1 MRWRFFLTALSL
13 LLSLTCVIAPI
24 IAPLPAQAAPVA
36 PDGQQAGAATD
47 SQFLLLYPE
56 LRQAPAPAWLRPG
69 VRLTYNSAFAT
80 FARDI
85 DDPTPSGAALI
96 QFDVVAQD
104 RRSVVSLTTMYST
117 QIQGQPPAGL
127 GYEVALPGVGA
138 FWFSPQVLAHAEDAA
153 FEDFT
158 VNRLTIEVDGETYAV
173 VRMQATTGRSDEVW
187 EFETDTGILVFHQQV
202 LYGADGEKTSGS
214 YMTLAGRR
222 QVKLP
227 WRFGSVPKW
236 VKPGVELDL
245 GGTQMMDLGSPPY
258 IRLPMNVNLSIN
270 KVGSLW
276 SEYNQATW
284 FNGRQIAQTAS
295 ATGVAQILGGMWLPP
310 EALGVLKA
318 GTILDRD
325 PLTGLVTRVD
335 EAGTRQII
343 VSGQGPNYMIRY
355 TYDARSGRLIG
366 FYTEAHMLAGVQY
379 TELQAK

>member
-1 MRWRFFLTALSL
+1 MRWGFFLTALSL
-13 LLSLTCVIAPI
+13 LLVLAGVTASI
-24 IAPLPAQAAPVA
+24 IVPLPAQAAPAA
-36 PDGQQAGAATD
+36 PARQQAGGMTE

-117 QIQGQPPAGL
+117 QIQGQPPTGL

-138 FWFSPQVLAHAEDAA
+138 FWFSPQVLAHAEAAA
-153 FEDFT
+153 FEDFA
-158 VNRLTIEVDGETYAV
+158 VNRLTTDVEGATYDV
-173 VRMQATTGRSDEVW
+173 VRMQSTTDRSVEVW
-187 EFETDTGILVFHQQV
+187 EFEVDSGILVFHQQV

-214 YMTLAGRR
+214 NMTLLGIRP
-222 QVKLP
+222 VKLP
-227 WRFGSVPKW
+227 WRFGSVPTWAKR
-236 VKPGVELDL
+236 GVEIDL

-258 IRLPMNVNLSIN
+258 IRLPMRVNLRIN
-270 KVGSLW
+270 KGGSLW
-276 SEYNQATW
+276 SEYSRTTW
-284 FNGRQIAQTAS
+284 FNDQQIAHAGG

-318 GTILDRD
+318 GTVLDRD

-335 EAGTRQII
+335 GAGNGQIVI
-343 VSGQGPNYMIRY
+343 SGEGPSYLTSY
-355 TYDARSGRLIG
+355 TYDARNGRLVG
-366 FYTEAHMLAGVQY
+366 FYQEAHMGAGVQY
-379 TELQAK
+379 TELAEE